1 MNRGEEM
8 KGKQITRP
16 ETIDLKRREVCAT
29 ATKAVLGLP
38 LAAKAVLGLPLVSF
52 MACEDLTGPQ
62 GAGYTKLV
70 EEKTLQKGVV
80 SALGPLSVQLVQ
92 VVVENESKQ
101 LMRADVNFLKTDG
114 SVDFL
119 WNFNLNDAK
128 QGIKAPG
135 SDKTSDYSVLCTGLP
150 QFGSSDE
157 WVRLQVWQNPNSRQT
172 P

>member
-1 MNRGEEM
+1 M
-8 KGKQITRP
+8 KGEKSMKQITR
-16 ETIDLKRREVCAT
+16 REFVFTTGKAT
-29 ATKAVLGLP
+29 
-38 LAAKAVLGLPLVSF
+38 LGLPLVAKAGLALTALPLVSSPF
-52 MACEDLTGPQ
+52 TACDTPVGPQ
-62 GAGYTKLV
+62 GAGYTKMV
-70 EEKTLQKGVV
+70 EEKTLQKGVA
-80 SALGPLSVQLVQ
+80 SSLGPLRVQLVQ

-150 QFGSSDE
+150 QFGSTDE
-157 WVRLQVWQNPNSRQT
+157 WVRLQVWQKPASRQA